1 MQPWLNISDYT
12 VSMKV
17 GSSWNVGLL
26 FLTASLAFS
35 VEQTL
40 CRSLPWAQAR
50 KTCSWSIILF
60 CPPETLYL
68 NDVSLHFPP
77 ESHSSEL
84 SLYAVRGII
93 TSCVFLPSFND
104 SCGAINAATPARAL
118 ALSSTAEPENKP
130 LIKIQ
135 TCESLSFART
145 SKPLSATRSRCCWLW
160 SWLVYF
166 VMYFAAKADMMVCF
180 YVFSSQVKSLHD
192 EGSDFV
198 MQNRAAFL
206 LLKLFIWYLPQ

>member
-50 KTCSWSIILF
+50 KTCSWSIIVF

-135 TCESLSFART
+135 TCESLSLQGRPSHCLLQGLGAVDFEVGLCT
-145 SKPLSATRSRCCWLW
+145 LW
-160 SWLVYF
+160 CILQLKQTWWS
-166 VMYFAAKADMMVCF
+166 
-180 YVFSSQVKSLHD
+180 VFMFFLH
-192 EGSDFV
+192 
-198 MQNRAAFL
+198 
-206 LLKLFIWYLPQ
+206 K